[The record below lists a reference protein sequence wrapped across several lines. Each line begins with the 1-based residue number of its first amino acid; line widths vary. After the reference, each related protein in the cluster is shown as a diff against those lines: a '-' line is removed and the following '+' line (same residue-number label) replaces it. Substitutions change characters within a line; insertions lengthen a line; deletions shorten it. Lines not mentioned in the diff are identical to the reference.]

1 VTSTS
6 DGAWVSSALI
16 FPEDAPPAWAASAH
30 TSSAVVVVHRPN
42 RVSSAPASFYG
53 PSCSDNARPF

>member
-1 VTSTS
+1 
-6 DGAWVSSALI
+6 
-16 FPEDAPPAWAASAH
+16 
-30 TSSAVVVVHRPN
+30 VVVHRPN